1 MREQEENGKHVL
13 DAIKRINDVTSEIK
27 AGSAEMLAGDSQI
40 EQEMQKLAEITLE
53 TTDSMNEIASGADQ
67 ITAAIAEVSDIT
79 QKNKTSIENLSN
91 EVSKFKV

>member
-1 MREQEENGKHVL
+1 
-13 DAIKRINDVTSEIK
+13 
-27 AGSAEMLAGDSQI
+27 MLAGGSQI

-79 QKNKTSIENLSN
+79 QKNKASIENLSN